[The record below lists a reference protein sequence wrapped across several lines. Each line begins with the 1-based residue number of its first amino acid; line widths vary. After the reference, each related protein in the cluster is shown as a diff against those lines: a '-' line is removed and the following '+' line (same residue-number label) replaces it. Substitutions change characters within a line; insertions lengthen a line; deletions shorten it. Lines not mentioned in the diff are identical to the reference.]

1 MANHSVSRVQ
11 RVVKRAIKKR
21 QTMVDNLRASLKE
34 NASLDSQHSLSPT
47 SYLSSSCTVNTLS
60 TRPSLASITTTY
72 SNRSSAVS
80 LATVTDHDDEDTRI
94 IRRLLLRKI
103 DAQTS
108 GIWDEVDNVTGW
120 LQIVKEAVR
129 GVKRRAYL

>member
-1 MANHSVSRVQ
+1 MIDDLKAP
-11 RVVKRAIKKR
+11 
-21 QTMVDNLRASLKE
+21 LKE
-34 NASLDSQHSLSPT
+34 IVDSPHSFLSPT
-47 SYLSSSCTVNTLS
+47 SCYSSFNTLS
-60 TRPSLASITTTY
+60 TRPSLASITTNF
-72 SNRSSAVS
+72 SNQSSVVS
-80 LATVTDHDDEDTRI
+80 LAATLTDHDDEDTRI

-103 DAQTS
+103 EAQTS

>member
-1 MANHSVSRVQ
+1 MINDL
-11 RVVKRAIKKR
+11 
-21 QTMVDNLRASLKE
+21 QTSLKE
-34 NASLDSQHSLSPT
+34 SASVDSQHSLSPT
-47 SYLSSSCTVNTLS
+47 SCHSYSSSALHTLS
-60 TRPSLASITTTY
+60 TRSSLASITTIY
-72 SNRSSAVS
+72 SHRSSVVS
-80 LATVTDHDDEDTRI
+80 LAATLTEHDDEDTRI

-103 DAQTS
+103 EAQTS

>member
-1 MANHSVSRVQ
+1 MIADLQS
-11 RVVKRAIKKR
+11 
-21 QTMVDNLRASLKE
+21 SLKE
-34 NASLDSQHSLSPT
+34 NASADSPHSFLSPNSCYT
-47 SYLSSSCTVNTLS
+47 SSCS
-60 TRPSLASITTTY
+60 TSSVDALFTSPSSASITTIY
-72 SNRSSAVS
+72 SNQSSVS
-80 LATVTDHDDEDTRI
+80 LAATLTENDDEDTRI

-103 DAQTS
+103 EAQTS